1 MKIKNNI
8 ITLLAAIGLL
18 TSCSDDIAPT
28 YTVGEADKAIV
39 LRARVSEGGNG
50 VMTRAVDGNHARH
63 TPFAAGN
70 KMTLQINGT
79 WTGKGTITQTTT
91 GTTKA
96 EAASSKHNAVETS
109 PLRFWNDYG
118 VADPANIDI
127 QHGGT
132 ATNGTGGREEGLTIY
147 GAAVNDA
154 TAAAPTVTN
163 WEDLAWN
170 LPTDQKGG
178 WTANDLLTSNNI
190 TSTVDGTFK
199 FDDFLSNVAG
209 TSNILEFTHAM
220 SKVTV
225 VLTAGDGFPESKF
238 AKNVSVTLKQFK
250 NEGNVNIKTKTSS
263 ATSATNDIQMHLDAG
278 GINNATATFDAL
290 VYPGNEF
297 TDATDI
303 LELEADGNAF
313 VVTAAKLNAA
323 IKTAINE
330 SSTTGYPLGS
340 SNLTAEPKVYDTQL
354 VQGWNYKLQI
364 TVNKTGIKVLAT
376 IVDWDEL
383 TAAPESPKIRITDSY
398 GQTGTAFEHD
408 FDFFR
413 SLNIGS
419 DYSKDAYVEYN
430 AGNYVFHNQLYW
442 PDHSTHYFFRGVYP
456 RVQTASEAGWIPAAK
471 FTTSTSSASN
481 IAVQNAAYE
490 AGKYPSDLAIGYPRT
505 TTETCTAHSK
515 TVATQG
521 ICATEGTIRMNF
533 EYVMS
538 QVEVKLTSAAGDGHV
553 NLDANT
559 VIKIVGGYTA
569 GNISMEDGSASCTGS
584 TGAWTMLGGTA
595 LDRLDAIVPQTLG
608 DMKFVI
614 TVKNDEDNYDT
625 YECRIASIK
634 VGGNDIT
641 EWEAGKKYVYTLEIQ
656 KTAIKTMATI
666 KDWVT
671 VNASE
676 NVWF

>member
-8 ITLLAAIGLL
+8 ITLLAAFGLL
-18 TSCSDDIAPT
+18 PSCSDDISIPT
-28 YTVGEADKAIV
+28 TDDASNAIV

-50 VMTRAVDGNHARH
+50 VMTRAVDGNHAKH
-63 TPFAAGN
+63 VPFAASN

-79 WTGKGTITQTTT
+79 WTGKGTITQETT

-96 EAASSKHNAVETS
+96 EAASSKHNEVETS

-118 VADPANIDI
+118 VADPDN
-127 QHGGT
+127 T
-132 ATNGTGGREEGLTIY
+132 AGRTEGLTIY

-154 TAAAPTVTN
+154 SENAPSVSN
-163 WEDLAWN
+163 WEALAWN
-170 LPTDQKGG
+170 LPTNQTSG

-190 TSTVDGTFK
+190 SSTADGTFK
-199 FDDFLSNVAG
+199 FEDFLG
-209 TSNILEFTHAM
+209 TSHNTPSNILEFTHAM

-225 VLTAGDGFPESKF
+225 VLTAGNGFPDGQFK
-238 AKNVSVTLKQFK
+238 KNVSVTLKQFK
-250 NEGNVNIKTKTSS
+250 NEGNVNIVTKTSTAS
-263 ATSATNDIQMHLDAG
+263 GAKSDIQMHLDAG

-303 LELEADGNAF
+303 LELNADGNAF
-313 VVTAAKLNAA
+313 KVTAAKLNAA
-323 IKTAINE
+323 IKKAIDENA
-330 SSTTGYPLGS
+330 TTGYPLGS
-340 SNLTAEPKVYDTQL
+340 SNLSAEPKVYDTNL

-364 TVNKTGIKVLAT
+364 TVNKTGITVVAT
-376 IVDWDEL
+376 IVDWNEV
-383 TAAPESPKIRITDSY
+383 TATTEYPKIRINDSF
-398 GQTGTAFEHD
+398 GQTGTAFAHD

-413 SLNIGS
+413 SLTINGG
-419 DYSKDAYVEYN
+419 YSKDAYVEHTEA
-430 AGNYVFHNQLYW
+430 AGVHSYTFHDQLYW

-456 RVQTASEAGWIPAAK
+456 RVQTASEAGWIPSVKVAS
-471 FTTSTSSASN
+471 STSSAST
-481 IAVQNAAYE
+481 IAVQNVAYAANT
-490 AGKYPSDLAIGYPRT
+490 YPSDLAIGYPHT
-505 TTETCTAHSK
+505 DAETCTAHSK

-569 GNISMEDGSASCTGS
+569 GNISMQDGSAACTGDK
-584 TGAWTMLGGTA
+584 ADYTMQGGSA

-608 DMKFVI
+608 DMKFLI
-614 TVKNDEDNYDT
+614 TVKNAEDNFDN
-625 YECRIASIK
+625 YECRIANIQ
-634 VGGNDIT
+634 VGGNTIT
-641 EWEAGKKYVYTLEIQ
+641 AWEPGKKYVYTLEIQ
-656 KTAIKTMATI
+656 KTAIKTTATL

-671 VNASE
+671 VNATE
-676 NVWF
+676 NIWF